1 MIIRGPFM
9 AIRVQQRCSHP
20 EAHASEVMRA
30 LLFPSASELRF
41 CELKTCVEGIKNNSV
56 KVCAV

>member
-1 MIIRGPFM
+1 MTIRGPFM

-20 EAHASEVMRA
+20 DGPREFTMRA

-41 CELKTCVEGIKNNSV
+41 CELKKCVEGVYN
-56 KVCAV
+56 